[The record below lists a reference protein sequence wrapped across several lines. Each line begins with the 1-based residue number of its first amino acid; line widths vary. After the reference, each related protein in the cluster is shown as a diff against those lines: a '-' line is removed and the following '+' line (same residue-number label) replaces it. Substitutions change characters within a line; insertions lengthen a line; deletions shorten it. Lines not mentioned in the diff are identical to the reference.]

1 MRTSLEACSQVI
13 AASILGYF
21 VGKFTYADKCAD
33 KFLIEAPHSQIA
45 QAIRLRR
52 GIPPLENIDGVESA
66 PGRRWVELIRYRYL
80 LTWLI
85 FRKTNVSK
93 FIHIFLDVICIHL
106 LRIRIQLFF
115 FSVRICFQ
123 IRITVRISL
132 HFSVVIL
139 TFSPLGS

>member
-80 LTWLI
+80 LNWLI

-115 FSVRICFQ
+115 FSLCGSAFK
-123 IRITVRISL
+123 
-132 HFSVVIL
+132 SVL
-139 TFSPLGS
+139 QY